1 MNILPKD
8 IVETGL
14 RPVSTLLL
22 ITMILMSCSSNHLI
36 HDQKY
41 LLASERA
48 FDQRK
53 YLVNKDSAF
62 TRVFNKKLSPERS
75 EALKFLYAYMPLS
88 DLADY
93 SCAFFLANVDIS
105 LRARSET
112 NWGKKI
118 PEEIFLHYVLPCR
131 VNNENLDSFRIV
143 YYDELMNRIKGKELT
158 ESALEINHWC
168 HEKVSYQPADIRT
181 SGPVSTILSARGRCG
196 EESTFTVA
204 ALRTVGIPAR
214 QVYTP
219 RWAHS
224 DDNHAWV
231 EIWSD
236 GRWYYMGA
244 CEPEPMLD
252 RGWFT
257 EPARRAMLV
266 HTKSF
271 GAYLGEENAI
281 NRNVNYTDVN
291 NLSKYAVTKKIFVKV
306 VDSQGAPVNNA
317 IVEYQLYNYA
327 EFYPLAVVPTNKYG
341 ISQFETGLGD
351 LLVWAHKDDKFD
363 FKKISVSETDTL
375 VLKPDSKLQYGNTI
389 NLDLDVPLVRTPL
402 PGPSPELIKQNSYR
416 VSNENTIRQKY
427 IDSWMTPAESKKLA
441 LRLNLDT
448 ARVRSIIARS
458 MGNYLQI
465 SSFLSNTPDSLL
477 KSAMSLLE
485 ILPDKDLRDTKRHIL
500 SDHLIN
506 SALTIKAKVEVEV
519 KVENDEKIF
528 LEYVLN
534 PRVSNEMLVAWRH
547 YFLKVLPHD
556 LLLKGSKDPSL
567 IVRYLDKNI
576 KINDENYYGTPITPI
591 GVFELKVSD
600 AASRAICLIAICRS
614 LGIPARLEPGRNEPQ
629 YFIDGNWN
637 DVYFSDQKKPDLKRG
652 YLKLESTDTKP
663 VPEYYIQFTLARSE
677 EGRYNTLEYEF
688 NRKITDFKEELALP
702 PGKYM
707 LVTGNRLNDSRILS
721 NISFFDLSENEHKKI
736 EVKIRKDLVDRK
748 ILGNIDLKKLSS
760 MYHLDNS
767 SQACAK
773 NSGLII
779 IWMEPEKEPTKHIFN
794 DLPLLKSELDALGA
808 RFLFLSDTTKNS
820 NKFNHEII
828 KGLPANSSFGLDNN
842 LTLLKNSLNLPTE
855 TDLPVVLVSDKDG
868 NIVFLSTGYRI
879 GIGEQI
885 LKYSR

>member
-1 MNILPKD
+1 MKISLKE
-8 IVETGL
+8 VETGL
-14 RPVSTLLL
+14 RPVSTLILMTL
-22 ITMILMSCSSNHLI
+22 ILMSCTNNHLI

-41 LLASERA
+41 LEATERA

-53 YLVNKDSAF
+53 NLSINRDSALF
-62 TRVFNKKLSPERS
+62 SVFNRHLSLKQS
-75 EALKFLYAYMPLS
+75 EALKFLYAYMPLN

-93 SCAFFLANVDIS
+93 NSDFFLANVNIS

-112 NWGKKI
+112 KWGKEI

-131 VNNENLDSFRIV
+131 VNNENLDSFRII
-143 YYDELMNRIKGKELT
+143 YYDELINRIKGKDIKEA
-158 ESALEINHWC
+158 ALEINHWC

-181 SGPVSTILSARGRCG
+181 SGPVSTMLSARGRCG

-231 EIWSD
+231 EIWYDD
-236 GRWYYMGA
+236 GWYYMGA
-244 CEPEPMLD
+244 CEPEPVLD

-271 GAYLGEENAI
+271 GAYLGHENVI
-281 NRNVNYTDVN
+281 NRNANYTDVN

-306 VDSQGAPVNNA
+306 VESQGAPVNNA

-327 EFYPLAVVPTNKYG
+327 EFYPLAIVPTNKDG

-363 FKKISVSETDTL
+363 CKKISVSETDTL
-375 VLKPDSKLQYGNTI
+375 VLKPDSKLHLGN
-389 NLDLDVPLVRTPL
+389 NLDLDLDVPLVRAPL
-402 PGPSPELIKQNSYR
+402 PGPSPELIRENSDR

-427 IDSWMTPAESKKLA
+427 IDSWMTPAESRKLA
-441 LRLNLDT
+441 LGLKIDT
-448 ARVRSIIARS
+448 SRVNNIIARS
-458 MGNYLQI
+458 MGNYHEI
-465 SSFLSNTPDSLL
+465 SSFLSDTPDTLL
-477 KSAMSLLE
+477 KTAMSLLE
-485 ILPDKDLRDTKRHIL
+485 ILPDKDLRDTRRHIL

-506 SALTIKAKVEVEV
+506 RALTIKAKD
-519 KVENDEKIF
+519 ENDEKIF

-556 LLLKGSKDPSL
+556 LLLEGSKDPSL
-567 IVRYLDKNI
+567 IVLYLDKNI

-600 AASRAICLIAICRS
+600 AASRAICFVAICRS

-629 YFIDGNWN
+629 YYINGNWN
-637 DVYFSDQKKPDLKRG
+637 DVYFSDQKKPDLKNG

-663 VPEYYIQFTLARSE
+663 VPEYYIQFTLARFE
-677 EGRYNTLEYEF
+677 GGRYNTLEYEY

-702 PGKYM
+702 PGKFM

-736 EVKIRKDLVDRK
+736 DVKIRKDLIERK
-748 ILGNIDLKKLSS
+748 ILGNIDLKMVCSL
-760 MYHLDNS
+760 YHLDNS

-773 NSGLII
+773 NTGLVI
-779 IWMEPEKEPTKHIFN
+779 IWMEPEKEPTKHVFN
-794 DLPLLKSELDALGA
+794 DLPMLKNELDALGA
-808 RFLFLSDTTKNS
+808 RFLFLSDSTKNS
-820 NKFNHEII
+820 SKFNINII
-828 KGLPANSSFGLDNN
+828 KGLPANSSFGSDNN
-842 LTLLKNSLNLPTE
+842 LTLLRKSFNLNLPPE
-855 TDLPVVLVSDKDG
+855 TALPVVLISDKDG
-868 NIVFLSTGYRI
+868 NIVFLSTGYRV

-885 LKYSR
+885 LKYMK

>member
-1 MNILPKD
+1 
-8 IVETGL
+8 
-14 RPVSTLLL
+14 
-22 ITMILMSCSSNHLI
+22 
-36 HDQKY
+36 
-41 LLASERA
+41 
-48 FDQRK
+48 
-53 YLVNKDSAF
+53 
-62 TRVFNKKLSPERS
+62 
-75 EALKFLYAYMPLS
+75 
-88 DLADY
+88 
-93 SCAFFLANVDIS
+93 
-105 LRARSET
+105 
-112 NWGKKI
+112 
-118 PEEIFLHYVLPCR
+118 
-131 VNNENLDSFRIV
+131 
-143 YYDELMNRIKGKELT
+143 MNRIKGKELT

-306 VDSQGAPVNNA
+306 VDSHGAPVNNA

-402 PGPSPELIKQNSYR
+402 PWPSPELIKQNSYR

-427 IDSWMTPAESKKLA
+427 IDSWMTHAESKKLA

-534 PRVSNEMLVAWRH
+534 PRVSNEMLVAWLH

-556 LLLKGSKDPSL
+556 LLLKGSKDPLL

-663 VPEYYIQFTLARSE
+663 VPEYYIQFTLARYE

-736 EVKIRKDLVDRK
+736 EVKIRKDLVERK
-748 ILGNIDLKKLSS
+748 ILGNFDLKKLSS

-794 DLPLLKSELDALGA
+794 DLPLLKSEFDTLGT
-808 RFLFLSDTTKNS
+808 RFLFLSDTTNNS

-842 LTLLKNSLNLPTE
+842 LTLLKNTLKLSLPIE
-855 TDLPVVLVSDKDG
+855 TDLPVVLVSDKNG
-868 NIVFLSTGYRI
+868 NIVFLSTGYRV

>member
-1 MNILPKD
+1 MKILLKN
-8 IVETGL
+8 VETGL
-14 RPVSTLLL
+14 RPVSILIFAL
-22 ITMILMSCSSNHLI
+22 ITIILMSCSGNHLI

-41 LLASERA
+41 LLATERA

-53 YLVNKDSAF
+53 HLINRDSAF

-88 DLADY
+88 DQADY
-93 SCAFFLANVDIS
+93 DCDFFLNNVDIS
-105 LRARSET
+105 LRARSEIK
-112 NWGKKI
+112 WGKKI

-143 YYDELMNRIKGKELT
+143 YYDELKNRIKGKNLMEA
-158 ESALEINHWC
+158 ALEINHWC
-168 HEKVSYQPADIRT
+168 HEKVSYQSADIRT

-219 RWAHS
+219 RWAHT

-244 CEPEPMLD
+244 CEPEPIID

-266 HTKSF
+266 HTKSL
-271 GAYLGEENAI
+271 GAYLGDENAI
-281 NRNVNYTDVN
+281 NINVNYTDVN

-306 VDSQGAPVNNA
+306 VDSQGAPVNKA

-351 LLVWAHKDDKFD
+351 LLVWAYKDDNFD

-375 VLKPDSKLQYGNTI
+375 ILNPDSKFHNGNSI
-389 NLDLDVPLVRTPL
+389 DLDLDVPIARTPY
-402 PGPSPELIKQNSYR
+402 PGPSPELIQQNSDR
-416 VSNENTIRQKY
+416 ISKENKMRQKY
-427 IDSWMTPAESKKLA
+427 IDSWMTSAESKKLA
-441 LRLNLDT
+441 LRLNIDT
-448 ARVRSIIARS
+448 TRVINIIVRS
-458 MGNYLQI
+458 MGNYQEI
-465 SSFLSNTPDSLL
+465 SSFLSDTPDSLL
-477 KSAMSLLE
+477 KTAMSLLE
-485 ILPDKDLRDTKRHIL
+485 ILPDKDLRDTKSHIL
-500 SDHLIN
+500 TDHLIN
-506 SALTIKAKVEVEV
+506 SALSIKDKVEV
-519 KVENDEKIF
+519 KIENDEKNF

-534 PRVSNEMLVAWRH
+534 PRISNEMLVAWRR

-576 KINDENYYGTPITPI
+576 KINDENYYGTPITPK

-600 AASRAICLIAICRS
+600 AASRAICFVAICRS
-614 LGIPARLEPGRNEPQ
+614 LGIPSRLEPGRNEPQ

-637 DVYFSDQKKPDLKRG
+637 DVYFSDQKKPDLKKG

-663 VPEYYIQFTLARSE
+663 VPEYYIQFTLARFE
-677 EGRYNTLEYEF
+677 GGRYNTLEYEF
-688 NRKITDFKEELALP
+688 NRKITDFKEELELP

-707 LVTGNRLNDSRILS
+707 LVTGNRLNDRRILS

-736 EVKIRKDLVDRK
+736 EVNVRKDLVERK
-748 ILGNIDLKKLSS
+748 ILGNIDLKRIISL
-760 MYHLDNS
+760 YHLDNS

-773 NSGLII
+773 NNGLVI
-779 IWMEPEKEPTKHIFN
+779 IWIEPEKEPTKHIFN

-808 RFLFLSDTTKNS
+808 KFLFLSDTTKNS
-820 NKFNHEII
+820 DKFNHEII
-828 KGLPANSSFGLDNN
+828 KGLPSNSLFGTDDN
-842 LTLLKNSLNLPTE
+842 LSLLKNSLNLPSE

-868 NIVFLSTGYRI
+868 NVVFISTGYRI
-879 GIGEQI
+879 GIGEQL
-885 LKYSR
+885 LKYIK